1 MQHQIRS
8 FLSAGITAPWIDH
21 RFPFGIPINFIP
33 LFLCNPPNLL
43 LTDISIIVIL
53 DIDSRPQN
61 REKKEGGIR

>member
-8 FLSAGITAPWIDH
+8 FLSAGITSAWIDH
-21 RFPFGIPINFIP
+21 RFPFGIPINFIT